1 MSGWVVQR
9 LFDVHAQRPPAGVAG
24 DGESHAD
31 PPPLVPAPVGAAAVV
46 VVVGSLVVGVVV
58 RVVLV
63 TRAVL

>member
-1 MSGWVVQR
+1 
-9 LFDVHAQRPPAGVAG
+9 VHAQRPPAGVAG